1 MNNTASGLF
10 VAITLLLTHM
20 FLEAKTTKL
29 IDSLEIAAVKFL
41 NSVVER
47 RQDGTRATNR
57 RRRRAAAPRT
67 ASRNST
73 ARTAGARQWLS
84 PRSRGA

>member
-1 MNNTASGLF
+1 
-10 VAITLLLTHM
+10 M

-47 RQDGTRATNR
+47 RQDVD
-57 RRRRAAAPRT
+57 
-67 ASRNST
+67 
-73 ARTAGARQWLS
+73 AGD
-84 PRSRGA
+84 

>member
-1 MNNTASGLF
+1 MNNTASGLL
-10 VAITLLLTHM
+10 VAVTLLLTHM

-47 RQDGTRATNR
+47 RQDEPDD
-57 RRRRAAAPRT
+57 AAP
-67 ASRNST
+67 
-73 ARTAGARQWLS
+73 S
-84 PRSRGA
+84 PSRGRPAHGMA